1 MSMQLD
7 GFAELETAL
16 RSLGER
22 TQRKVVRQAVNRSLT
37 PCLKAARANAPE
49 ESGLL
54 KEALDK
60 KVKTYPEQMTVVGLV
75 GPDTETKGEF
85 NGETRWPAKYA
96 HLVEGGHIGPD
107 GEQVP
112 AHPFLRPAFDATEK
126 TMIDTMIDRL
136 GKGIEREAA
145 KQS

>member
-1 MSMQLD
+1 MELE
-7 GFAELETAL
+7 GFAELEAAL
-16 RSLGER
+16 KSLGER

-54 KEALDK
+54 KESLDK
-60 KVKTYPEQMTVVGLV
+60 KVKTYVESQTVVGLV
-75 GPDTETKGEF
+75 GPDTETQGEF
-85 NGETRWPAKYA
+85 NGEKRWPAKYA
-96 HLVEGGHIGPD
+96 HLVENGHIGPN

-112 AHPFLRPAFDATEK
+112 AHPFLRPAFDSTEQ
-126 TMIDTMIDRL
+126 TMLDTMADRL